1 MQLVINTFESTL
13 IPIRRKHIPWQ
24 TIQFIS
30 KPITRVSGH
39 IYMVI
44 YKFTYYRFILMIIFN
59 PLNMSSFYNVLPSDV
74 SWDQLP
80 LRIPPDLREHVAKHQ
95 RHSIR
100 HLLNKREDSAD
111 QPILARTF
119 NVDGSK
125 IRYYRYIYKLL
136 DNKMEMKV
144 IIMVQKCS
152 FLV

>member
-1 MQLVINTFESTL
+1 
-13 IPIRRKHIPWQ
+13 
-24 TIQFIS
+24 
-30 KPITRVSGH
+30 
-39 IYMVI
+39 
-44 YKFTYYRFILMIIFN
+44 MIIFN
-59 PLNMSSFYNVLPSDV
+59 HSNMSSFYNVIISDV

-95 RHSIR
+95 KHSIR
-100 HLLNKREDSAD
+100 HLLNKREDSTD
-111 QPILARTF
+111 QPIRPKTF
-119 NVDGSK
+119 NFARSK

>member
-1 MQLVINTFESTL
+1 MSLF
-13 IPIRRKHIPWQ
+13 
-24 TIQFIS
+24 
-30 KPITRVSGH
+30 
-39 IYMVI
+39 
-44 YKFTYYRFILMIIFN
+44 YYVML
-59 PLNMSSFYNVLPSDV
+59 SDV